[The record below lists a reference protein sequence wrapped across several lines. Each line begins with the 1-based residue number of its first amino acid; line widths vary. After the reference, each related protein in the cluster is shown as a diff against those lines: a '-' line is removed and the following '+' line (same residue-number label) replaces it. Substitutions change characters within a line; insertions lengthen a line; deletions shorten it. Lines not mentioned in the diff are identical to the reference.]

1 MDTNVNTTPAL
12 GAKSLSE
19 HVKETVKS
27 YFTNLNGEDPVELYK
42 LVLEEVEIPL
52 LQATMEYTKNNQ
64 ARAAIILGLA
74 RGTLRT
80 KLKKYFDDTY
90 VGTRD

>member
-1 MDTNVNTTPAL
+1 METTTNTTL
-12 GAKSLSE
+12 TSSSLSE
-19 HVKETVKS
+19 QVTATVNN
-27 YFTNLNGEDPVELYK
+27 YFNNLDGDNPVDLYK

-52 LQATMEYTKNNQ
+52 FEATMRFTKNNQ
-64 ARAAIILGLA
+64 SKAARILGLA

-90 VGTRD
+90 IGTR